1 MGMGGM
7 NARIFLTKLPKKK
20 QWKQLW
26 VWENECAYISYDVT
40 EKKECKQIWVWGNE
54 CTYILY
60 EITEVKE

>member
-7 NARIFLTKLPKKK
+7 NTHIFHTKLPKKRK
-20 QWKQLW
+20 WKQVWL
-26 VWENECAYISYDVT
+26 WENEWAYISYDVT